1 MDRNLRRLMVVPCE
15 GDTLLGSLD
24 EAPGT
29 TGLLIVSG
37 GNEPRF
43 GAHRGMALL
52 AGRIA
57 AAGFPV
63 FRFDRRGVG
72 DSSGENGG
80 WSTSAPDIAA
90 AAAAFRR
97 EAPQVERLVGFG
109 NCDAA
114 TALALFGAAAGVDAL
129 VLANPWVVERDGDLP
144 PPAAIRARYAE
155 RLRSPGAWGRLLR
168 GSVDLRKLAS
178 GLHAI
183 AAPEQ
188 DAPLARRFAEA
199 VHGRDVTIV
208 LARGDATAIAYADAV
223 KELGIAAGTVWVET
237 DSHSFARAGDMAV
250 VERVLLRAL
259 TGNNTNAVSPAS
271 P

>member
-1 MDRNLRRLMVVPCE
+1 MIAFPCE
-15 GDTLLGSLD
+15 GETLLGSLD
-24 EAPGT
+24 SAPGT

-90 AAAAFRR
+90 AVAAFRR
-97 EAPQVERLVGFG
+97 EASHVTRLVGFG

-129 VLANPWVVERDGDLP
+129 VLANPWVVERDADLP
-144 PPAAIRARYAE
+144 PPAAIRAHYAE
-155 RLRSPGAWGRLLR
+155 RLRSPREWGRLLR
-168 GSVDLRKLAS
+168 GGFDWPKLAS
-178 GLHAI
+178 GLRAI
-183 AAPEQ
+183 SAPKRE
-188 DAPLARRFAEA
+188 APLARRFAEA
-199 VHGRDVTIV
+199 VQARDVTIV
-208 LARGDATAIAYADAV
+208 LARRDATAVAYADAV
-223 KELGIAAGTVWVET
+223 NGLGVTAETVWVET

-250 VERVLLRAL
+250 VERAILAAL
-259 TGNNTNAVSPAS
+259 SA
-271 P
+271 